1 MEHYQFVICNALW
14 GWLLCACPNHGAP
27 IKGELTMQFYCEKAV
42 LATLISLN
50 CAMWVLLIMAVV
62 SWFEG

>member
-1 MEHYQFVICNALW
+1 MCLSQSR
-14 GWLLCACPNHGAP
+14 GTDQ
-27 IKGELTMQFYCEKAV
+27 KGELTMQFYCEKAV

-50 CAMWVLLIMAVV
+50 CAMWVLLIMAIV

>member
-1 MEHYQFVICNALW
+1 MLV
-14 GWLLCACPNHGAP
+14 P
-27 IKGELTMQFYCEKAV
+27 IKGHRSERELTMQFYCEKAV